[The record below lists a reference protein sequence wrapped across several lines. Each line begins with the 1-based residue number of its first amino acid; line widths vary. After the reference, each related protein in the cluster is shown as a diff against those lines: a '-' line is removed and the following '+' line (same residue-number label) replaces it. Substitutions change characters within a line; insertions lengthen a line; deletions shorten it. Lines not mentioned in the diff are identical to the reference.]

1 MKNICFEK
9 RFLSDLKSLSTL
21 VAASSH
27 LFVNVGGGPLCLLVD
42 LHLEHLVLHRKF
54 GPQGN
59 IVVVCVIDH
68 LGSFGLH
75 HYFELHSIFF
85 FPFHIKKMYI
95 SNIVSPCAIA
105 NKKPTF
111 FRPKWFHGI
120 NWNRVR
126 QYGLYVPSALYKQAL
141 KLVQVDAL
149 ELLCN
154 TL

>member
-54 GPQGN
+54 GPQRN

-75 HYFELHSIFF
+75 IIILNCIQSSSSHFIL
-85 FPFHIKKMYI
+85 K
-95 SNIVSPCAIA
+95 N
-105 NKKPTF
+105 
-111 FRPKWFHGI
+111 
-120 NWNRVR
+120 VR
-126 QYGLYVPSALYKQAL
+126 I
-141 KLVQVDAL
+141 
-149 ELLCN
+149 
-154 TL
+154 

>member
-54 GPQGN
+54 GPQRN

-85 FPFHIKKMYI
+85 FPFQPIDVSDI
-95 SNIVSPCAIA
+95 SPCAIA

-126 QYGLYVPSALYKQAL
+126 QYGLYVPLALYKQAL

-149 ELLCN
+149 EILCN

>member
-27 LFVNVGGGPLCLLVD
+27 LFVDIGGGPLCPLVD
-42 LHLEHLVLHRKF
+42 PHLEHLVLHRKF
-54 GPQGN
+54 GPQRN

-85 FPFHIKKMYI
+85 FQFHIK
-95 SNIVSPCAIA
+95 SN
-105 NKKPTF
+105 
-111 FRPKWFHGI
+111 
-120 NWNRVR
+120 
-126 QYGLYVPSALYKQAL
+126 Q
-141 KLVQVDAL
+141 
-149 ELLCN
+149 
-154 TL
+154 